1 MQQCVCVCL
10 CTRTKESCLL
20 SGELVACGFLHN
32 VDNISGLLLLHGG
45 LGVLQSAMVQVT
57 EAYVL

>member
-1 MQQCVCVCL
+1 MYVFLCL

-20 SGELVACGFLHN
+20 TGELVACGFCT
-32 VDNISGLLLLHGG
+32 LLITFLASCCYVGG

-57 EAYVL
+57 EAYVM